1 MATLAVGKQKGGSNP
16 TRRGAHVAQFYPAP
30 SRVTNP
36 QHCVIAHL
44 TLGHGP
50 AAEGF
55 QARTNGRGAP
65 LLAHFLSVRA
75 VSTDHDAAQMVGV
88 SPHYPG
94 LPRLVFVVN
103 CSALSAVVRPTVEVI

>member
-16 TRRGAHVAQFYPAP
+16 TRRGTVLHSALQSDEPPAL
-30 SRVTNP
+30 
-36 QHCVIAHL
+36 CIIAHL